1 MALTPEDVVNKRFN
15 PTKFREGYD
24 QDEVDDFL
32 DEVVVELRRL
42 NQENEELRQ
51 RLVAADARVSELQ
64 RSASQAPAAA
74 APSVAPAPAPMPA
87 PVAAPPAPVPAP
99 AADLGQDAGSMD
111 QSNTNNL
118 LQLARRLH
126 EEHVREGMEKRDQ
139 LIAEGHA
146 TAARLVS
153 EAETQQ
159 RAAIDALE
167 AEKAGLERRI
177 EELRIFES
185 EYREQL
191 KGYIEG
197 QLRELES
204 AAPISAPEE
213 SAAPAALGSAA
224 PAYAAPTSEAPA
236 YAAPASEAPAYEAP
250 SFEAPSYEA
259 PVVDNAPA
267 YEAPAVEQEAPQA
280 PQEFAAPAYGG
291 DYSQA
296 PAPQPATGSTPPAYA
311 GFPAPQVSG
320 EYPAPQPE
328 QSSQQ
333 PEYPAYSQRNT
344 EFPGLGGN

>member
-51 RLVAADARVSELQ
+51 RLVASDARISELQ
-64 RSASQAPAAA
+64 RSGSQAPV
-74 APSVAPAPAPMPA
+74 VAPAPIVAPA
-87 PVAAPPAPVPAP
+87 PVAAPAPAPVPAP
-99 AADLGQDAGSMD
+99 VAAPDYGTADSSSMD

-159 RAAIDALE
+159 RTQIEALE
-167 AEKAGLERRI
+167 QEKAGLEHRV

-185 EYREQL
+185 EYRDKL

-204 AAPISAPEE
+204 AAPIAAVEASAP
-213 SAAPAALGSAA
+213 APAQPGLGSAA
-224 PAYAAPTSEAPA
+224 PIYGEAPA
-236 YAAPASEAPAYEAP
+236 PDFSAPVEAAPPAPEYGSAP
-250 SFEAPSYEA
+250 PEYTSP
-259 PVVDNAPA
+259 
-267 YEAPAVEQEAPQA
+267 
-280 PQEFAAPAYGG
+280 YG
-291 DYSQA
+291 D
-296 PAPQPATGSTPPAYA
+296 APQPSTASTPPAYA
-311 GFPAPQVSG
+311 GFPAPQVTTD
-320 EYPAPQPE
+320 YPAPQPE
-328 QSSQQ
+328 ESQSD
-333 PEYPAYSQRNT
+333 YPAFSQRNND
-344 EFPGLGGN
+344 FPGLGGN